1 MYGAK
6 GKGAIFKSKARCIEK
21 GEKPTK
27 YFLNLEKRN
36 YEKKIISQLYNG
48 EEELLSDLKK
58 INKEIENQLSQ
69 FYKTNF
75 DPGEQRMYQENFK
88 AL

>member
-1 MYGAK
+1 MELMARAQYSSPRLDVLK
-6 GKGAIFKSKARCIEK
+6 KEKSLQNIFLTLGKETMK
-21 GEKPTK
+21 
-27 YFLNLEKRN
+27 
-36 YEKKIISQLYNG
+36 KKIISQLYNG
-48 EEELLSDLKK
+48 EEELLSDPKK

>member
-1 MYGAK
+1 MELMARAQYSSPRLDVLK
-6 GKGAIFKSKARCIEK
+6 KEKSLQNIFLTLRKETMK
-21 GEKPTK
+21 
-27 YFLNLEKRN
+27 
-36 YEKKIISQLYNG
+36 KKIISQLYNG
-48 EEELLSDLKK
+48 EEELLSDPKK
-58 INKEIENQLSQ
+58 MNKEIENQLSQ

>member
-1 MYGAK
+1 MELMARAQYSSPRLDVLK
-6 GKGAIFKSKARCIEK
+6 KEKSLQNIFLTLRKETMK
-21 GEKPTK
+21 
-27 YFLNLEKRN
+27 
-36 YEKKIISQLYNG
+36 KKIISQLYNG
-48 EEELLSDLKK
+48 EEELLSDPKK